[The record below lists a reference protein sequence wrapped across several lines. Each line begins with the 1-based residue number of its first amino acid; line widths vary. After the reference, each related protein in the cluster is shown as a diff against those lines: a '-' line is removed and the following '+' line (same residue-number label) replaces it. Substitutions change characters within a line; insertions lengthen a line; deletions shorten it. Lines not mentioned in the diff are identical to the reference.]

1 VRSPSRTGIRVDGTR
16 EIAIRGAALRGLGT
30 PPFHLRIFLD

>member
-16 EIAIRGAALRGLGT
+16 EIAIPGGGPSRVRNASLSFAD
-30 PPFHLRIFLD
+30 FS